1 MTVDLTVRA
10 ATERDLP
17 DILRIHK
24 AAFGDEPVD
33 ALVRDLLEDPSA
45 RPTLSLIADADGRPV
60 GHILFTKL
68 RLSGSGQDDAV
79 SMAILA
85 PLAVLPEAQN
95 QGVGGQLIEAGLAQ
109 LREAGVDLVLV
120 LGHPDYYPRH
130 GFAPAGA
137 LGLEAPYPILE
148 KNAGAWM
155 VHALR
160 PGLLGTVRGRVVCAD
175 ALDKPELWHE

>member
-1 MTVDLTVRA
+1 MTNSVTVRA

-24 AAFGDEPVD
+24 GAFPDEPVD
-33 ALVRDLLEDPSA
+33 ALVADLLKDPSA
-45 RPTLSLIADADGRPV
+45 RPTVSLIAIAGDRPV
-60 GHILFTKL
+60 GHILFSKL
-68 RLSGSGQDDAV
+68 RLAGSGQDDAV
-79 SMAILA
+79 SLSILA
-85 PLAVLPEAQN
+85 PLAVLPEVQN
-95 QGVGGQLIEAGLAQ
+95 KGVGGRLIEAGLKQ

-155 VHALR
+155 VRALR
-160 PGLLGTVRGRVVCAD
+160 PGLLGSVRGRVLCAD
-175 ALDKPELWHE
+175 ALDKPELWRE